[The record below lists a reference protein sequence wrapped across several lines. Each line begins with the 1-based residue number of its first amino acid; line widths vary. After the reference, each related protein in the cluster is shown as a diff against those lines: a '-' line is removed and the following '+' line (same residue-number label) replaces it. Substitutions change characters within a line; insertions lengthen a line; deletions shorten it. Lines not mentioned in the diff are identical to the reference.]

1 MNIIKEIAFD
11 SSEYLLSVELRDE
24 VLRKPLGLE
33 FSKEELSEEFDSH
46 HFVAMNDEDEV
57 VACLVLKPIS
67 PQEVKMRQVAVK
79 ENQRGKNLGSLMVQF
94 SEVFALDNGYDEIVV
109 HAREVAKTFYEK
121 LEYSVEGDQF
131 EEVGI
136 PHFKFRKKL
145 V

>member
-1 MNIIKEIAFD
+1 MNIIKEVAFD
-11 SSEYLLSVELRDE
+11 SPEYLKAVELRDE

-79 ENQRGKNLGSLMVQF
+79 DTQRGKNLGSLMVQF
-94 SEVFALDNGYDEIVV
+94 SEVFAMDNGYELLTV
-109 HAREVAKTFYEK
+109 HAREVAKGFYEK
-121 LEYSVEGDQF
+121 LEYTVEGDQF

-136 PHFKFRKKL
+136 PHFKFIKKL